1 MPLLKEFFVWYSY
14 KRDHQLHLNIRI
26 QSEGDW
32 RKWRLMIF
40 VDGERVPSFIRCPL
54 TLPNPTSPNP
64 TLQIPTLRN
73 PTLQILILPN
83 CRISWW
89 GGATRAWSPAVLQLW
104 QFYFTSCNRM
114 GTRPKYIIIISMFY
128 LLFNLFILFYWFI
141 YLSIYF
147 VYYYIVVW
155 PTYIVLLSIGGKIL
169 GKSDPA
175 IAKHS
180 RNTDRMEGKLGAC
193 FW

>member
-1 MPLLKEFFVWYSY
+1 MPLLKEFFVWFSY

-40 VDGERVPSFIRCPL
+40 VDGKSVQSFIRCPL
-54 TLPNPTSPNP
+54 TESHFADSHFAESHFADSHFAELPN
-64 TLQIPTLRN
+64 LMMR
-73 PTLQILILPN
+73 
-83 CRISWW
+83 
-89 GGATRAWSPAVLQLW
+89 GATRAWSPAVLQLW